1 MKKIFAILALAASS
15 VAFAQSNVSI
25 TGNIDTGLA
34 STNAQDNTAD
44 KKEIITNGSST
55 SAIKFAITEDLGKG
69 LSVGFL
75 GAHNLNQV
83 SGQTGNASVA
93 YSQNNF
99 FNDEVW
105 VNLASKTFG
114 GIKLGAPS
122 AGMLETNAQAQPF
135 GTAFGGGYN
144 SAGIN
149 RLLGQTTTLGVN
161 QYVGGASANGRVVRS
176 ERSARYDSPAFYG
189 LSVNVTKAAQNDNS
203 TTATSNSN
211 DFADMTVN
219 YSKGPLNVAYS
230 NAKAEAGAN
239 VAQGNAASGALT
251 AGASVKYQ
259 YLAANYTVGPATV
272 YYGQTTGK
280 TAGLSSNKDVE
291 SRNVAVKY
299 AVNGNVDL
307 LANMVK
313 VTDNAATGA
322 KDQDLRAVSAIYKL
336 SKRTSTYAT
345 YQKYDTDKSSNSAGE
360 VAQYIVG
367 LRHQF

>member
-1 MKKIFAILALAASS
+1 MKKIFAILALALTS

-25 TGNIDTGLA
+25 TGNIDTGFA
-34 STNAQDNTAD
+34 STQAQDNTAD
-44 KKEIITNGSST
+44 KKEIMINGSST
-55 SAIKFAITEDLGKG
+55 SAIKFAITEDLGNG
-69 LSVGFL
+69 VNVGFL

-83 SGQTGNASVA
+83 SGQTGNAAVA

-114 GIKLGAPS
+114 GIKLGAPN

-161 QYVGGASANGRVVRS
+161 QYLGGASANGRVVRS
-176 ERSARYDSPAFYG
+176 ERSARYDTPAFYG
-189 LSVNVTKAAQNDNS
+189 FSANLTKAAMNDS
-203 TTATSNSN
+203 SSTATSNSN
-211 DFADMTVN
+211 GFTDATVN
-219 YSKGPLNVAYS
+219 YSNGPLNVAYS
-230 NAKAEAGAN
+230 NTRVEAGAN

-251 AGASVKYQ
+251 AGANVKYQ
-259 YLAANYTVGPATV
+259 FLAANYTVGPATV

-280 TAGLSSNKDVE
+280 TEGLTSNKDVE
-291 SRNVAVKY
+291 SRNVALKY
-299 AVNGNVDL
+299 ALNSSVDL
-307 LANMVK
+307 LGNLVK
-313 VTDNAATGA
+313 VTDNAATSA
-322 KDQDLRAVSAIYKL
+322 KNQDLQAISAIYKF
-336 SKRTSTYAT
+336 SKRTNTYAT
-345 YQKYDTDKSSNSAGE
+345 YQIYDTDKSSGSTGK
-360 VAQYIVG
+360 VTQYIVG

>member
-55 SAIKFAITEDLGKG
+55 SAIKFAINEDLGKG

-114 GIKLGAPS
+114 GIKLGTPS

-189 LSVNVTKAAQNDNS
+189 FSVNVTKAAQNDNS

-259 YLAANYTVGPATV
+259 FLAANYTVGPATV